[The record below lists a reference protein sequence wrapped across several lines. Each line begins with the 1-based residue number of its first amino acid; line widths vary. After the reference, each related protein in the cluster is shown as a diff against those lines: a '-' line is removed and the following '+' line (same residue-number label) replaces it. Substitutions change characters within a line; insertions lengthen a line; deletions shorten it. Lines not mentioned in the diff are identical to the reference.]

1 MLSLFSLL
9 IDYFFFVILFFFLT
23 FLAVSRGRGRS
34 ILSLLSAPGLI
45 TCVLKV
51 RIVIAESVKG
61 KCCGQYSQTALCA
74 FGTDGSAGLRCRFAL
89 KKKRVWFVSDCVSGD
104 ANLDVLSCLYYNCKL
119 QNYNNLASIRIGS
132 SAKPA
137 IIQHVSFIFLSVS
150 ADAAWLKC
158 APSRGKS
165 IGVSGSRMSFDTFF
179 NNNLMHYVPAER
191 RGIFGSVL

>member
-1 MLSLFSLL
+1 MSKASIADSIRKRRCVPLG
-9 IDYFFFVILFFFLT
+9 LT
-23 FLAVSRGRGRS
+23 AVQ
-34 ILSLLSAPGLI
+34 
-45 TCVLKV
+45 V
-51 RIVIAESVKG
+51 
-61 KCCGQYSQTALCA
+61 CA
-74 FGTDGSAGLRCRFAL
+74 VGLRSRTSEPDLSPIVCRVSQISL
-89 KKKRVWFVSDCVSGD
+89 CCRVC
-104 ANLDVLSCLYYNCKL
+104 Y
-119 QNYNNLASIRIGS
+119 NLASIRVGS

-191 RGIFGSVL
+191 RGIFGSVLYKIL